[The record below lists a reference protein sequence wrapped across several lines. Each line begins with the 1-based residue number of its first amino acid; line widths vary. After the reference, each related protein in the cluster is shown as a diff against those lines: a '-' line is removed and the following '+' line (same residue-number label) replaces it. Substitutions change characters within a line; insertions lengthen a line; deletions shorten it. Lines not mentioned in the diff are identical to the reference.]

1 MVLRLAGAV
10 LALDVVAGTAAAD
23 GPPRAFAPRPAP
35 AAPFT
40 WTGLYLGPHL
50 GGALDRSDISNPYGQ
65 TLFGDEIRSPGTLAG
80 MQLGYDRQY
89 GALVVGVETDV
100 SWADL
105 DGTFTCL
112 QPIRGQID
120 VDPSFIGGAF
130 GATCRAGID
139 WLGTLTG
146 RVGAAVGP
154 DGRLLLYAKGGLAWM
169 HGDVSLATN
178 NIMAGQFGPP
188 AATSSS
194 SFTQWG
200 WTVGT
205 GLEYALA
212 GNWSARLEYDFLRF
226 GSHGVAT
233 PQAAPIAQPEFEG
246 IFQSSAPDGR
256 RVGVEQDMHAV
267 KLALNYRFGG
277 GADPRPWPTPAG
289 IVVGAPGH
297 GARAVE
303 IEVGGRYVHGWGR
316 FKQDLAGST
325 GLPANNSRLTWK
337 DLETD
342 GGEVFWRLDTPHRV
356 MVKGLWG
363 TGSGNGGRI
372 NDEDWGLD
380 REDDAGNLVLVQP
393 YQNTVSPAD
402 SKLKY
407 FTVDLGY
414 NLFAGPG
421 YKVSPFVGYSYF
433 RQSMSAFG
441 ATFIDFAPPLVGL
454 PANLLVLQEFATW
467 ESLRLGTAIDL
478 WLAPRLRLNA
488 DVAYLPYVH
497 FDGVDN
503 HPLRA
508 GEGASTRSPQD
519 GDGRGV
525 QLEATLS
532 YALTERFNFG
542 VGGRYWATWIPVG
555 ETNFFSDGFFVKQRF
570 ASEQAAL
577 FVQGSYKF
585 DVPCCGWPLR

>member
-1 MVLRLAGAV
+1 M
-10 LALDVVAGTAAAD
+10 
-23 GPPRAFAPRPAP
+23 
-35 AAPFT
+35 
-40 WTGLYLGPHL
+40 
-50 GGALDRSDISNPYGQ
+50 
-65 TLFGDEIRSPGTLAG
+65 
-80 MQLGYDRQY
+80 
-89 GALVVGVETDV
+89 
-100 SWADL
+100 
-105 DGTFTCL
+105 
-112 QPIRGQID
+112 
-120 VDPSFIGGAF
+120 
-130 GATCRAGID
+130 
-139 WLGTLTG
+139 
-146 RVGAAVGP
+146 
-154 DGRLLLYAKGGLAWM
+154 
-169 HGDVSLATN
+169 ATN

-233 PQAAPIAQPEFEG
+233 PLAAPIAQPEFEG

-256 RVGVEQDMHAV
+256 RAGVEQDMHAV

-277 GADPRPWPTPAG
+277 GADPRPWLTPAG
-289 IVVGAPGH
+289 IVVGAPEH
-297 GARAVE
+297 GTSAVQ

-337 DLETD
+337 DVETD

-363 TGSGNGGRI
+363 TGTGNSGRI

-380 REDDAGNLVLVQP
+380 REDDEGNLVLVQP

-402 SKLKY
+402 SKLRY

-441 ATFIDFAPPLVGL
+441 VTLIDFAPPVVAL
-454 PANLLVLQEFATW
+454 PANVLVLQQFATW
-467 ESLRLGTAIDL
+467 SPCGWARPSTCGWRPASGSTRTLPISPTCTSTASTTIRCGSATGRARARRRKGTA
-478 WLAPRLRLNA
+478 
-488 DVAYLPYVH
+488 
-497 FDGVDN
+497 
-503 HPLRA
+503 
-508 GEGASTRSPQD
+508 
-519 GDGRGV
+519 
-525 QLEATLS
+525 
-532 YALTERFNFG
+532 
-542 VGGRYWATWIPVG
+542 
-555 ETNFFSDGFFVKQRF
+555 
-570 ASEQAAL
+570 AAC
-577 FVQGSYKF
+577 SS
-585 DVPCCGWPLR
+585 RRR

>member
-1 MVLRLAGAV
+1 MNRLLLRLAGAM
-10 LALDVVAGTAAAD
+10 LALGVPAGTAFAD
-23 GPPRAFAPRPAP
+23 GPPRASAPRPVP

-80 MQLGYDRQY
+80 GQIGYNWQH
-89 GALVVGVETDV
+89 GALVVGVESDV

-112 QPIRGQID
+112 QPVRGQPD
-120 VDPSFIGGAF
+120 VGPTFIGGAF
-130 GATCRAGID
+130 GATCRAGVD

-146 RVGAAVGP
+146 RVGAEVGP
-154 DGRLLLYAKGGLAWM
+154 DGRRLLYAKGGLAWM
-169 HGDVSLATN
+169 HGDIGMATN

-233 PQAAPIAQPEFEG
+233 PLAAPVSQPDFQG

-256 RVGVEQDMHAV
+256 RAGVEQDMHAV

-277 GADPRPWPTPAG
+277 GADPRPTPAG
-289 IVVGAPGH
+289 IVVGASDGR
-297 GARAVE
+297 GMQ

-316 FKQDLAGST
+316 FQQDLAGST
-325 GLPANNSRLTWK
+325 GLPSNNSRLTWK

-342 GGEVFWRLDTPHRV
+342 GGEVFWRIDTPHRL

-363 TGSGNGGRI
+363 TGSGDSARI
-372 NDEDWGLD
+372 NDEDWGID
-380 REDDAGNLVLVQP
+380 RRNDDNEVVLVQP

-402 SKLKY
+402 NKLKY
-407 FTVDLGY
+407 FTIDLGY
-414 NLFAGPG
+414 NLFEGPG
-421 YKVSPFVGYSYF
+421 YKFSPYVGYSHF

-441 ATFIDFAPPLVGL
+441 LTLINFSPPQVGL
-454 PANLLVLQEFATW
+454 PANLLVLQEFASW
-467 ESLRLGTAIDL
+467 DALRLGTALDV

-488 DVAYLPYVH
+488 DAAYLPYVH

-503 HPLRA
+503 HPRRTDA
-508 GEGASTRSPQD
+508 IPSTRSPQD

-532 YALTERFNFG
+532 YYLTDRFSVG

-555 ETNFFSDGFFVKQRF
+555 ETNFFSSGEIVKQRF
-570 ASEQAAL
+570 AAEQAAL

-585 DVPCCGWPLR
+585 DLLCCGWPIR